1 MLKEQGKTVVLGDA
15 RLENREAL
23 FAEIDRVKPTHILNA
38 AGITGRCV
46 VVLGLGC
53 GGGSWWGLGGLVA
66 SDRPPC
72 CGGRPLAHTYIRS
85 TDRYVCTHHTT
96 PHTCM

>member
-23 FAEIDRVKPTHILNA
+23 FAEIERVKPTHILNA

-46 VVLGLGC
+46 RAWFGWVVELGW
-53 GGGSWWGLGGLVA
+53 WWGRSG
-66 SDRPPC
+66 PF
-72 CGGRPLAHTYIRS
+72 GRTEG
-85 TDRYVCTHHTT
+85 
-96 PHTCM
+96 

>member
-46 VVLGLGC
+46 A
-53 GGGSWWGLGGLVA
+53 W
-66 SDRPPC
+66 
-72 CGGRPLAHTYIRS
+72 T
-85 TDRYVCTHHTT
+85 
-96 PHTCM
+96 

>member
-1 MLKEQGKTVVLGDA
+1 MKEGVATSEALADELKAQGKTVVLGDA

-46 VVLGLGC
+46 CYCL
-53 GGGSWWGLGGLVA
+53 
-66 SDRPPC
+66 
-72 CGGRPLAHTYIRS
+72 
-85 TDRYVCTHHTT
+85 
-96 PHTCM
+96 